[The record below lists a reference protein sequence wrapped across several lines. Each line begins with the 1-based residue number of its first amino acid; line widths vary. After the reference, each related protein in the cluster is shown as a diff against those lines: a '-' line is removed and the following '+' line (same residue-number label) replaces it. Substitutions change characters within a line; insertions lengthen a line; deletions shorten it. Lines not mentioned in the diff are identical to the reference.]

1 MSSAFSH
8 LRRGLAPAAK
18 SILLAAGGY
27 RAIRTLAPSRGV
39 AILRYHA
46 VCGPEGYAYAE
57 PGICVSPEAFD
68 AHIAYLSA
76 QYAVLPLPEAVAR
89 IKTGRALPPNAVAI
103 TFDDGYADNL
113 GAARTL
119 HKYGVVGTFYLTAHC
134 LADGQP
140 FWPTEVKTLARRL
153 PGPSVTLT
161 IPAPLTLPLVTDADR
176 NRASRA
182 FTRLCKGN
190 PIPVRNA
197 LLDQLRQLAGMPAA
211 PTATMLTWDQVHEMV
226 RLGGRVE
233 GDRRVSP
240 RTPGTSG

>member
-1 MSSAFSH
+1 
-8 LRRGLAPAAK
+8 
-18 SILLAAGGY
+18 
-27 RAIRTLAPSRGV
+27 
-39 AILRYHA
+39 
-46 VCGPEGYAYAE
+46 
-57 PGICVSPEAFD
+57 
-68 AHIAYLSA
+68 
-76 QYAVLPLPEAVAR
+76 
-89 IKTGRALPPNAVAI
+89 
-103 TFDDGYADNL
+103 
-113 GAARTL
+113 
-119 HKYGVVGTFYLTAHC
+119 VVGTFYLTAHC

-226 RLGGRVE
+226 RLGMDMGGHTLTHTNLPSAGPEDAWKEIDGCRRALRERLGEEVTQFSYPNGGAERYHTPDLHAMAERAGFTGAATSSNGFSSLTSNPYALERVE
-233 GDRRVSP
+233 IEERLEDLVFALEVERFAFRPKP
-240 RTPGTSG
+240 RG